1 MNLLEHPEYIDD
13 LRAEVQAELAREVP
27 QGGNP
32 PEFIGK
38 AAFANMK
45 KLDSFIKESM
55 RYSGVFTG
63 MIVPSPAAA
72 AQVDMF

>member
-1 MNLLEHPEYIDD
+1 MNLLEHPEYIED
-13 LRAEVQAELAREVP
+13 LRAEVQAELVREAP

-32 PEFIGK
+32 PEFLGK
-38 AAFANMK
+38 TAFANMK

-63 MIVPSPAAA
+63 MVVPSAAA
-72 AQVDMF
+72 SAQVDVS